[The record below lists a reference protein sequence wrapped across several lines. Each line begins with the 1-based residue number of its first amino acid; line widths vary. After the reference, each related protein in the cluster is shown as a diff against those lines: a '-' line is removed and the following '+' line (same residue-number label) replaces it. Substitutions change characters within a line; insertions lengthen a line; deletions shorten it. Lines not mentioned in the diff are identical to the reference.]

1 VVDLIHGS
9 DRPAGV
15 PEGDD
20 RSTVTGM
27 PNVEQVEY
35 WDGSGGEHWV
45 AQQARYDQING
56 AFGDR
61 VVEVLSPRPGERVLD
76 VGCGNGALS
85 LAIGP
90 LVAPDGSVLG
100 LDISGP
106 MLAMATTRARAA
118 GLENVRFERGDAQVH
133 ALPDAGFDAVVSRFG
148 VMFFDDPHAAF
159 ANMARS
165 LRSGGRVVFAC
176 WQDLVANEWLMVPV
190 GAALPHVPMPDLG
203 EPGGPGPF
211 SLSDPDHIRSVLEG
225 VGFADVSVDDF
236 RCPML
241 MGATVEDTVVFM
253 QGTDMAE
260 TLLADVSA
268 EVADAAWGAVRAA
281 LAPYAGPDGV
291 VLGGAAWIVTAT
303 KN

>member
-1 VVDLIHGS
+1 
-9 DRPAGV
+9 
-15 PEGDD
+15 
-20 RSTVTGM
+20 M

-45 AQQARYDQING
+45 AQQARYDHINAG
-56 AFGDR
+56 FGDR
-61 VVEVLSPRPGERVLD
+61 VVEVLSASSGERVLD

-133 ALPDAGFDAVVSRFG
+133 ALPDGGFDAVVSRFG

-159 ANMARS
+159 ANLARS
-165 LRSGGRVVFAC
+165 LRPGGRVVFAC
-176 WQDLVANEWLMVPV
+176 WQDLVANDWLIVPV
-190 GAALPHVPMPDLG
+190 GAALAHVPMPDLG
-203 EPGGPGPF
+203 EPGGPGPL
-211 SLSDPDHIRSVLEG
+211 SLSDPDRIRSLLEG
-225 VGFADVSVDDF
+225 VGLAEVSVDDF

>member
-1 VVDLIHGS
+1 VRV
-9 DRPAGV
+9 
-15 PEGDD
+15 
-20 RSTVTGM
+20 M

-45 AQQARYDQING
+45 VQQARYDQING
-56 AFGDR
+56 GFGDR
-61 VVEVLSPRPGERVLD
+61 VVEVLSPRSGERVLD

-106 MLAMATTRARAA
+106 MLAMATTRAGAA

-133 ALPDAGFDAVVSRFG
+133 VLPSAGFDAVVSRFG

-159 ANMARS
+159 ANLARS

-176 WQDLVANEWLMVPV
+176 WQELLANEWLMVPAS
-190 GAALPHVPMPDLG
+190 AALAYVPMPDLG

-211 SLSDPDHIRSVLEG
+211 SLAEPERVRSLLEG
-225 VGFADVSVDDF
+225 VGLAEVSVDDF
-236 RCPML
+236 RCPMP
-241 MGATVEDTVVFM
+241 MGATVKDTVAFM
-253 QGTDMAE
+253 QGTDMAA
-260 TLLADVSA
+260 TLMADVS
-268 EVADAAWGAVRAA
+268 EDVAAAAWEAVRVA
-281 LAPYAGPDGV
+281 LAPYAGRHGV

-303 KN
+303 KPR